1 MHLGRVPSKQMA
13 RVKQGRASQG
23 GSETQV
29 PGRASLLGF
38 LALTTGRRDWLVE
51 KPSRGE
57 GWREPG
63 RGHRRQS

>member
-13 RVKQGRASQG
+13 QVKQGRASQD
-23 GSETQV
+23 SAETQV
-29 PGRASLLGF
+29 PGRAPLLGF

-51 KPSRGE
+51 QPSRGV

-63 RGHRRQS
+63 WRHRGQS

>member
-13 RVKQGRASQG
+13 RVKQGGASQG
-23 GSETQV
+23 GAETQV
-29 PGRASLLGF
+29 PGRAPLLGF

-51 KPSRGE
+51 QPSRGV

-63 RGHRRQS
+63 RGHRGQS